1 MTDTLEPPARFGSPM
16 PEPPPQRST
25 SDAKIPLSDRFK
37 SVLFNKPCPRRGVPY
52 AVAMVAEQNRIGH
65 TRPAMEFSAVEC
77 TLRNGMEAD
86 VNRQIVEDTKT
97 ELESTVAT
105 VRAKLQEHNTLVR
118 DVERLAGEPIIGP
131 HGETLDTTT
140 AQRRHDDLD
149 TSITADS
156 EAGKTKN
163 RRISPAQR
171 KFVERLVWLDFPL
184 FVYFMASS
192 LNVSITSFYQSVGG
206 VIRMIFAA
214 VFGLFATI
222 AIARGLK
229 FLGANHRAYKD
240 DDGQWAGPPQMRAER
255 LMVFGI
261 LAGVAALMGF
271 RIGSDVLES
280 GMGIALAVV
289 VAVVLATASALLN
302 WVVYAA
308 EYKDGS
314 TDTERLDAYAA
325 GLERITRSQQ
335 ALRAL
340 IVILDEEIA
349 KLILEGFRIGGLIR
363 TRNISAANDSWQ
375 DAATRY
381 ARSVHQGTGHTGDL
395 PAHQLDWSPLDT
407 ALGHLNTLEAQF
419 LANQAQLSR
428 HDEEGVL

>member
-1 MTDTLEPPARFGSPM
+1 MTDTLEPPARFDRST
-16 PEPPPQRST
+16 PEPTQRPT
-25 SDAKIPLSDRFK
+25 SDAKIPWSDRVK
-37 SVLFNKPCPRRGVPY
+37 SWLFNKPCPRRGL
-52 AVAMVAEQNRIGH
+52 AHASAMVAEQNRIGH
-65 TRPAMEFSAVEC
+65 TRPAMEFSAVER
-77 TLRNGMEAD
+77 TLRNSMEAD
-86 VNRQIVEDTKT
+86 VNKQIVADTKT
-97 ELESTVAT
+97 DLEPTVGT

-118 DVERLAGEPIIGP
+118 DVERLAGEPIVGP
-131 HGETLDTTT
+131 HGETLDTST

-149 TSITADS
+149 TSITRAS

-192 LNVSITSFYQSVGG
+192 LNVSITSFYQSPGG

-240 DDGQWAGPPQMRAER
+240 DDGQWAGPPQMRPER

-261 LAGVAALMGF
+261 LGGVAALMGF
-271 RIGSDVLES
+271 RIGGDVLES

-314 TDTERLDAYAA
+314 ADTERLDAYAA

-363 TRNISAANDSWQ
+363 TTNTSAANDSHQ

-395 PAHQLDWSPLDT
+395 PAHHLDWSPLDT

-419 LANQAQLSR
+419 LANQAQLGR
-428 HDEEGVL
+428 ADQEGVL

>member
-1 MTDTLEPPARFGSPM
+1 M
-16 PEPPPQRST
+16 
-25 SDAKIPLSDRFK
+25 
-37 SVLFNKPCPRRGVPY
+37 
-52 AVAMVAEQNRIGH
+52 
-65 TRPAMEFSAVEC
+65 
-77 TLRNGMEAD
+77 
-86 VNRQIVEDTKT
+86 
-97 ELESTVAT
+97 
-105 VRAKLQEHNTLVR
+105 
-118 DVERLAGEPIIGP
+118 
-131 HGETLDTTT
+131 
-140 AQRRHDDLD
+140 
-149 TSITADS
+149 
-156 EAGKTKN
+156 
-163 RRISPAQR
+163 
-171 KFVERLVWLDFPL
+171 DFPL

-192 LNVSITSFYQSVGG
+192 LNVSITSFYQSPGG
-206 VIRMIFAA
+206 IIRMIFAA

-240 DDGQWAGPPQMRAER
+240 DDGQWAGPPQMRPER
-255 LMVFGI
+255 LLVFGSI
-261 LAGVAALMGF
+261 AGVAVLMGY
-271 RIGSDVLES
+271 RIGGGVLES

-289 VAVVLATASALLN
+289 VAAVLATASGLLN

-314 TDTERLDAYAA
+314 ADTERLDAYAA
-325 GLERITRSQQ
+325 GLERIARSQQ
-335 ALRAL
+335 ALRAM

-363 TRNISAANDSWQ
+363 TTNTSAANDSHQ

-419 LANQAQLSR
+419 LANQAQLGR
-428 HDEEGVL
+428 TDQEGLQ